1 MSASLDDLLEGGPAY
16 GVLDAK
22 DGVVLF
28 RRPGFE
34 RAFEAVATEAVKL
47 AGDEFEVI
55 PLTQGEDC
63 DRLFIAPLHEAR
75 SFDPTDRGR
84 MNRRSDRA
92 LAARDDPH
100 SCRRALRDI
109 GEIAA
114 VAMLEGS
121 QLSDQEA
128 LQMIAAIAEWSDE
141 DGATDRADCR
151 DRIHRLHAMT
161 AALDFATLGDAEAV
175 RLFGAVRRTLEDQA
189 ASG

>member
-34 RAFEAVATEAVKL
+34 RAFEAVRTEAVKL
-47 AGDEFEVI
+47 AGEKFEVI

-84 MNRRSDRA
+84 MNRR
-92 LAARDDPH
+92 
-100 SCRRALRDI
+100 
-109 GEIAA
+109 
-114 VAMLEGS
+114 
-121 QLSDQEA
+121 
-128 LQMIAAIAEWSDE
+128 
-141 DGATDRADCR
+141 TDRA
-151 DRIHRLHAMT
+151 
-161 AALDFATLGDAEAV
+161 
-175 RLFGAVRRTLEDQA
+175 
-189 ASG
+189 